1 MKLEQIAIKSWKK
14 YIERKQK
21 LNSLLKLMEIKTKR
35 KELTKVILSLQM
47 NVEHKLRKKDEFYF
61 IVRLNQINLLRST
74 FNSLASFTRFRKD
87 LFMKS

>member
-1 MKLEQIAIKSWKK
+1 
-14 YIERKQK
+14 
-21 LNSLLKLMEIKTKR
+21 LKLMEIKTKR

>member
-74 FNSLASFTRFRKD
+74 FNSLASFT
-87 LFMKS
+87 